1 MISRA
6 TLAATILASA
16 FFAVPAH
23 AEADDSQY
31 VVKFEGTRTR
41 AEVQAEAA
49 VVPRT
54 RSTEPA
60 GSRIAPP
67 LRSPATSEAVRAE
80 AVRAVRL
87 GLTTKGEL

>member
-6 TLAATILASA
+6 ILASLLA
-16 FFAVPAH
+16 SSFAVSAH
-23 AEADDSQY
+23 AEADESQY
-31 VVKFEGTRTR
+31 VIKFEGTRTR

-49 VVPRT
+49 LVPRT

-67 LRSPATSEAVRAE
+67 LRSPATAESVRAE
-80 AVRAVRL
+80 AVRAARL
-87 GLTTKGEL
+87 GLTTRGEL